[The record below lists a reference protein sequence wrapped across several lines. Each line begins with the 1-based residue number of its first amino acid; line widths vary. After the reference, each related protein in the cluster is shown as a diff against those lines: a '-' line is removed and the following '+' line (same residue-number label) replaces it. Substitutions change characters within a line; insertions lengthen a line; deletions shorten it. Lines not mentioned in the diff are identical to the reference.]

1 MILQYL
7 TQSLTKVRGTFVS
20 LRVRAFRIFF
30 LGQLTSFIGDWMQL
44 TAANVLVLELRGGGI
59 GLGIVNF
66 AMLLPR
72 VVLSPY
78 AGILA
83 DRFPKRRILVLCN
96 TLLLACSA
104 VIGIL
109 LSSHSL
115 TLTILYLLMLVSG
128 ILDAFNLTTRQAFIA
143 EIVPR
148 QQIINASALYATALT
163 LSRVLGPIAAG
174 LLVATS
180 GVGTVFYAN
189 SLSYLVFLIALAGL
203 RGLAPAG
210 TRSAGSALSQLRRS
224 FRMSWGVADYRTPL
238 LLSGIIGGF
247 GITSPVLLPIFVEQ
261 SLRSSAFG
269 YAVLLGVV
277 GAGTLAGSLLTAAQN
292 AATDRLALL
301 AALLLAFT
309 QLVISISPTIGAAV
323 VPLFASGV
331 VAAVCLTMVFAR
343 LQILVEPQNRG
354 MVLGMYTLISTGAGA
369 LVTPL
374 MGFVAQIATARI
386 GYAVC
391 GAAVLLGSALLL
403 LARPHRT
410 PALPTTVP
418 SSGSI
423 PDS

>member
-1 MILQYL
+1 MSMQYL

-30 LGQLTSFIGDWMQL
+30 LGQLASFIGDWMQL
-44 TAANVLVLELRGGGI
+44 TAVNVLVLELRGGGI
-59 GLGIVNF
+59 GLGIVNV

-78 AGILA
+78 AGALA
-83 DRFPKRRILVLCN
+83 DRFAKRRILILCN
-96 TLLLACSA
+96 ALLLVCSA
-104 VIGIL
+104 AIGIL

-115 TLTILYLLMLVSG
+115 TLTTLYLLTLVSG

-180 GVGTVFYAN
+180 GVGIVFYAN

-203 RGLAPAG
+203 RGIEPRRFAA
-210 TRSAGSALSQLRRS
+210 SALSQLRRS
-224 FRMSWGVADYRTPL
+224 FRVSWGVAGYRTPL

-247 GITSPVLLPIFVEQ
+247 GITSQVLLPIFVEQ
-261 SLRSSAFG
+261 SLRSSAFV

-277 GAGTLAGSLLTAAQN
+277 GAGTLVGSLLTAAQN
-292 AATDRLALL
+292 VATDRLAIL
-301 AALLLAFT
+301 AALILAFT
-309 QLVISISPTIGAAV
+309 LLVISISPTIGIAV
-323 VPLFASGV
+323 VPLFISGV
-331 VAAVCLTMVFAR
+331 VAAACLTMVFAR
-343 LQILVEPQNRG
+343 LQILAEPQNRG

-374 MGFVAQIATARI
+374 MGFIAQISTPRI

-391 GAAVLLGSALLL
+391 GAAVLLASALLL
-403 LARPHRT
+403 LAQPHWT
-410 PALPTTVP
+410 QAPAAL
-418 SSGSI
+418 
-423 PDS
+423 